1 MFMPDMTEEFSNKF
15 FEKVQDVIDSIET
28 NKKVVP
34 VYEAAA
40 LAILDIHD
48 KKQFSKSDGKGDRGI
63 DYYQVEQ
70 NECEIWQ
77 FKCRDTLTYESYN
90 QKGSPDDIK
99 DLNRILDLIK
109 NVHTGVAESNKKT
122 KKFLSNLGS
131 NLIRK
136 ANEIDDQEYYFTI
149 KLFLGCS
156 ELTNQAKEELSNIKK
171 SAADILEIKT
181 PDGPVAVEVKI
192 QLIQFP
198 DIIEI
203 LKKQENPDWFDE
215 VAQKKSDKIT
225 LQVQGALIDDKKC
238 QIFFARAYDLI
249 DAYTRFGYRIF
260 EPNVRCYLQAS
271 KVNSAIKNSLKSK
284 KSIRN
289 FRYLNN
295 GVTIFYE
302 NINKNKLATTNKI
315 TFGKPGVVNG
325 LQTIKTLSESFK
337 EMTGEIRDV
346 FMEDCYVQIR
356 AFKND
361 GKIPVDEIIISTN
374 NQNKMNQR
382 NLESNSDIQKN
393 YETSFGNR
401 GWFYERKDGA
411 WDAFCESKSP
421 WPGMVNKTAKSFG
434 TKALN
439 KRRVLSNEDVAVAW
453 LAFTGYSDI
462 ARSEKTKI
470 FENENLKK
478 RCFET
483 VPGKHGFHYSYER
496 NGARND
502 ETTLDNTPDVD
513 TLIVASLCHLIMK
526 NVMPTKRETDNKY
539 IKKYNLGH
547 EIFETQ
553 QAILLDKADYVAEL
567 MMVSSPLTFVELV
580 GYIFFENVLGNFTA
594 NANSVLQSPG
604 MKDVFEDK
612 DFTYIKDAIK
622 NDDIKK
628 DDFIVSL
635 YFMWRDIWTELA
647 GNSNWRSQLS
657 AASSRPS
664 FAHTKDNREKIIL
677 RKNEFEDIIKKNPLT
692 KIWSKIFDDNKTI
705 TNIIR
710 RALK

>member
-15 FEKVQDVIDSIET
+15 FEKVQDVIDSSET

-40 LAILDIHD
+40 LAILDIHG

-77 FKCRDTLTYESYN
+77 FKCRDSLTYESYN

-122 KKFLSNLGS
+122 KKFLSNLES

-136 ANEIDDQEYYFTI
+136 ANEIDEQYYYFTI

-171 SAADILEIKT
+171 SAEDILEIKT

-225 LQVQGALIDDKKC
+225 LQVQGGLIDDNKC

-249 DAYTRFGYRIF
+249 DAYNRFGYRIF

-302 NINKNKLATTNKI
+302 NINKNKHVTTNKI
-315 TFGKPGVVNG
+315 TFRKPGVVNG
-325 LQTIKTLSESFK
+325 LQTIKLYLK
-337 EMTGEIRDV
+337 V
-346 FMEDCYVQIR
+346 
-356 AFKND
+356 
-361 GKIPVDEIIISTN
+361 
-374 NQNKMNQR
+374 
-382 NLESNSDIQKN
+382 
-393 YETSFGNR
+393 
-401 GWFYERKDGA
+401 
-411 WDAFCESKSP
+411 SK
-421 WPGMVNKTAKSFG
+421 K
-434 TKALN
+434 
-439 KRRVLSNEDVAVAW
+439 
-453 LAFTGYSDI
+453 
-462 ARSEKTKI
+462 
-470 FENENLKK
+470 
-478 RCFET
+478 
-483 VPGKHGFHYSYER
+483 
-496 NGARND
+496 
-502 ETTLDNTPDVD
+502 
-513 TLIVASLCHLIMK
+513 
-526 NVMPTKRETDNKY
+526 
-539 IKKYNLGH
+539 
-547 EIFETQ
+547 
-553 QAILLDKADYVAEL
+553 
-567 MMVSSPLTFVELV
+567 
-580 GYIFFENVLGNFTA
+580 
-594 NANSVLQSPG
+594 
-604 MKDVFEDK
+604 
-612 DFTYIKDAIK
+612 
-622 NDDIKK
+622 
-628 DDFIVSL
+628 
-635 YFMWRDIWTELA
+635 
-647 GNSNWRSQLS
+647 
-657 AASSRPS
+657 
-664 FAHTKDNREKIIL
+664 
-677 RKNEFEDIIKKNPLT
+677 
-692 KIWSKIFDDNKTI
+692 
-705 TNIIR
+705 
-710 RALK
+710 